1 MHISKSR
8 LKIIFLLNSR
18 TSKGNGCLKFDFFA
32 KTANKTIFSAVAV
45 LKCFLT
51 NIQIGISKAD
61 FSKRP
66 LFLSGTI

>member
-45 LKCFLT
+45 LTKNRKSPGSAGVT
-51 NIQIGISKAD
+51 VD
-61 FSKRP
+61 V
-66 LFLSGTI
+66 